1 MAVNLEKWGVLGVKR
16 LKDATP
22 VDTGELRDGWHYA
35 IKNETVVFY
44 NDRPDIV
51 RYLCNGH
58 MTTAGTW
65 VQGNDFVA
73 PIIREIQN
81 DIGKETLSNG
91 GRLLRRERKRLRSNA
106 KRFGK
111 L

>member
-35 IKNETVVFY
+35 IKNGSVAFY
-44 NDRPDIV
+44 NDHPDVI

-58 MTTAGTW
+58 MTTVGTW
-65 VQGNDFVA
+65 VQANDFVT
-73 PIIREIQN
+73 PIVREIQN
-81 DIGKETLSNG
+81 EIRRETLSDG
-91 GRLLRRERKRLRSNA
+91 RRLLRRERKQLRSDA